1 MEKKRFV
8 VESDFIHKGLR
19 CVVVFTSMGHRCGY
33 VGVPKEHIL
42 YGKSYSD
49 IIEDLDVHGGITYS
63 EGNNNYPVT
72 ADDKLWWLGF
82 DLAHYMDGKD
92 LDLALKYELL
102 DEDTYF
108 KLKEIE
114 NMYPISETT
123 VKSLEYCIDEC
134 KSLAKQLS
142 EVK

>member
-8 VESDFIHKGLR
+8 VESDFIHKELR
-19 CVVVFTSMGHRCGY
+19 CVVVFTRMGHRCGY

-49 IIEDLDVHGGITYS
+49 ILEDLDVHGGITYS
-63 EGNNNYPVT
+63 EGNNNYPVIT
-72 ADDKLWWLGF
+72 NDKLWWFGF

-102 DEDTYF
+102 DESTYL

-123 VKSLEYCIDEC
+123 VKSLDYCINEC